1 MNIFWTLLH
10 TKCLLFD
17 YAVPFSLAITTAIA
31 LLAKRDHLQL
41 QIWLRFLL
49 LFILIL
55 PVIYLFWIILS
66 HTLEPATLIEYVD
79 KTQTH
84 QLPEGH
90 EPITGSD
97 NNTQT
102 QEVLRAKKKNLN
114 HLEYDNDHQGDTI
127 VITPN
132 QDEPQEAPQ
141 DYRFF
146 KYIKWAGIAVGCGV
160 ILYFVYNNMSPPSDP
175 PESIINFRQAGTAQV
190 NLNSVMGMESA
201 PVNYLTAFP
210 PYIKMI
216 ERVANPVPPSVC
228 IGSYRKL

>member
-1 MNIFWTLLH
+1 MTE
-10 TKCLLFD
+10 T
-17 YAVPFSLAITTAIA
+17 
-31 LLAKRDHLQL
+31 
-41 QIWLRFLL
+41 
-49 LFILIL
+49 
-55 PVIYLFWIILS
+55 
-66 HTLEPATLIEYVD
+66 
-79 KTQTH
+79 
-84 QLPEGH
+84 
-90 EPITGSD
+90 
-97 NNTQT
+97 NTQKHD
-102 QEVLRAKKKNLN
+102 VLRAKKKNLN
-114 HLEYDNDHQGDTI
+114 HLEYDNDNQGDTI
-127 VITPN
+127 VITPT
-132 QDEPQEAPQ
+132 QDEPQDASQEAAPASQEAPQ
-141 DYRFF
+141 DASFL